1 MSVLI
6 PSNPSSKTKAVVL
19 MYRWF
24 GASKNH
30 IQKYAN
36 FYKKR
41 NCAVVYG
48 VAPFLSVVFRHA
60 PTFQAFAI
68 KSVGQV
74 CHIVRHV
81 EEEKRRMYH
90 DVTTSQQQG
99 ESPQSGQKSVPII
112 THSFSNG
119 GTFVTAE
126 LTSMVQELKKTQN
139 DEVKEEKQNQDQIDL
154 QLFSERIQSN
164 GFEVYASA
172 PAYLYPE
179 KFHHVVESA
188 VSNKVAQWIGKFS
201 MGMGNKLTQ
210 LSDFIDG
217 RDAYPIR
224 FWNNLIQND
233 LCKRQAFLYSTADSL
248 TDSSKIEEL
257 IQARK
262 SRGIQVLDLNFQDSE
277 HVQHWRQY
285 PKEYEDMLDEI
296 LRRC

>member
-1 MSVLI
+1 MAGDSPFLTRFFDVILKGCI
-6 PSNPSSKTKAVVL
+6 PVVL
-19 MYRWF
+19 EWELFQQSQFGGRGVGEKKLSWHIPDRVRICLPTEVFKPKHYSVSNIVETYPFIDSLSTYNNTNDPKSYEWSIDYRSF
-24 GASKNH
+24 VVVAKGRVGADEEYQSDMRP
-30 IQKYAN
+30 IFEAM
-36 FYKKR
+36 
-41 NCAVVYG
+41 
-48 VAPFLSVVFRHA
+48 
-60 PTFQAFAI
+60 
-68 KSVGQV
+68 KSALR
-74 CHIVRHV
+74 VR
-81 EEEKRRMYH
+81 
-90 DVTTSQQQG
+90 
-99 ESPQSGQKSVPII
+99 
-112 THSFSNG
+112 
-119 GTFVTAE
+119 
-126 LTSMVQELKKTQN
+126 
-139 DEVKEEKQNQDQIDL
+139 
-154 QLFSERIQSN
+154 
-164 GFEVYASA
+164 
-172 PAYLYPE
+172 
-179 KFHHVVESA
+179 ESA